1 MKRKIIVGITFVL
14 ILFILAVWIDFTAI
28 RASQKASQQG
38 LESLSKLESAIVPR
52 FGLDLKGGVKF
63 VLEAQDTEEVKV
75 NSDAMQTALSVI
87 DRRVNSLGISEAV
100 VVQEKGANW
109 KRIDVEL
116 PGWKD
121 PTRAKDLIGQTAL
134 LQFKLEDGTVILT
147 GSHIKQATLEFS
159 KDTATLGQPIIAF
172 KLDAEGTK
180 LFADAT
186 QANIGKKIAI
196 YLDDKLLMNPT
207 VKDAITT
214 GEGIIEGGFTQQ
226 EAADYAALL
235 RSGSLP
241 VKLEIIS
248 EDVVGPSLGSR
259 SVKFALIAAIVAI
272 VLIFVYM
279 LVFYRLLGVFSI
291 LSLTFYF
298 AIELAVLFL
307 LHATLSLPAI
317 GGAILSLGMAVD
329 INVIVFE
336 RMKEEIKLGKSVK
349 SVISAGFANAV
360 RTVIDSNLTV
370 LFGAAVL
377 FYFGTGVIKGFAV
390 TTSVG
395 IIVGFFSGV
404 YVTRLLLDALLS
416 PATAKKPSLFG
427 I

>member
-1 MKRKIIVGITFVL
+1 MRRKLVIGIVLVL
-14 ILFILAVWIDFTAI
+14 ILFSLAVWVDFTAI
-28 RASQKASQQG
+28 RASQKQ
-38 LESLSKLESAIVPR
+38 LETLSTLESAVVPR

-63 VLEAQDTEEVKV
+63 ILEGEDTEEVKV
-75 NSDAMQTALSVI
+75 SSDAMQTALSVI
-87 DRRVNSLGISEAV
+87 QRRVNSLGISEAV

-121 PTRAKDLIGQTAL
+121 PARAKELIGQTAL
-134 LQFKLEDGTVILT
+134 LQFKLEDGTIVLT
-147 GSHIKQATLEFS
+147 GSHIKEAKLEFS
-159 KDTATLGQPIIAF
+159 KETATLGQPIIAF
-172 KLDAEGTK
+172 KLDAEGTQ
-180 LFADAT
+180 LFAQAT
-186 QANIGKKIAI
+186 EANVGKNIAI

-207 VKDAITT
+207 VKQAITT
-214 GEGIIEGGFTQQ
+214 GEGVIEGGFTQQ

-241 VKLEIIS
+241 VKLNFIS
-248 EDVVGPSLGSR
+248 EEVVGPSLGSR
-259 SVKFALIAAIVAI
+259 SVRFALIAAIVAI
-272 VLIFVYM
+272 ALIFLYM
-279 LVFYRLLGVFSI
+279 IIFYRLLGLMSV
-291 LSLTFYF
+291 LSLTVYF

-317 GGAILSLGMAVD
+317 GGTILSLGMAVD

-336 RMKEEIKLGKSVK
+336 RMKEEIKLGKSIR
-349 SVISAGFANAV
+349 SVISAGFANAL

-370 LFGAAVL
+370 LFGAAML

-395 IIVGFFSGV
+395 LVVGFFSGV
-404 YVTRLLLDALLS
+404 YVTRLLLELLLS
-416 PATAKKPSLFG
+416 PSFVKKPSLFG
-427 I
+427 V